1 MSLRSHRGRRPS
13 LGSPMSWLTRSSSTS
28 SHILPIRASHSKSSS
43 VGTIRHGNLGA
54 SVTIVRTPQEALAGT
69 GVSVGSHSD
78 LEGEDYEEEGEIQ
91 SEPADQT
98 DSHAEQSETPSVPPA
113 YSPPRSSLPLSK
125 STPSLPLK
133 DPHSTR
139 PARSPPL
146 TPKSITQSTQK
157 KLPPPPL
164 SSFFPAVPPLLSNLP
179 NPSSP
184 LPFDCILLSPA
195 PPSAIDFS
203 KLLVTVETCTATH
216 RTTFGTLTSRPSRL
230 SSYLKSLFSDV
241 DEELE
246 DREADSLSSQA
257 ENGSFNSIF
266 HNHLASSGLL
276 SPSAFN
282 VHIFLDRASPSYDHI
297 LAYLRSPPSTADH
310 VASLP
315 HAVQLHAAT
324 PARFEALLVLRDE
337 AAYLGLSELVD
348 LCTAELRRNPN
359 INVSQLMRS
368 PSHVLSHTRGPS
380 NGSIR
385 SMGTLRERDEEDAG
399 ADADVGS
406 TSTSRDSIGSAKS
419 TGSARGRG
427 RSRSAASASTTPGA
441 TVPAGAEVTVVPPPK
456 DNKEPSS
463 QQPTPSPLLH
473 RRLASQSRER
483 AELIEVKSATLRGR
497 SGSNWL

>member
-1 MSLRSHRGRRPS
+1 MARTEWVSIPFRADKAPATTFYCSGSPGPSAAAFCLFDKRKREGKEGDTRLSTRKSMLSTHPHPTISYPIPLTDFPSHVHSPPQQSMSIRSQRGRRPS
-13 LGSPMSWLTRSSSTS
+13 LPSPMSWLTRSSSTG
-28 SHILPIRASHSKSSS
+28 SHIFPIRASHSKSSS
-43 VGTIRHGNLGA
+43 VGTITHGNFGS

-133 DPHSTR
+133 DPR

-146 TPKSITQSTQK
+146 PPNPIAQTTQK

-164 SSFFPAVPPLLSNLP
+164 SSFFPAVPPLTNFP

-203 KLLVTVETCTATH
+203 KLLVTLETCTATH

-230 SSYLKSLFSDV
+230 ASYLKSLFSDG

-246 DREADSLSSQA
+246 DPEADSLSSHA

-282 VHIFLDRASPSYDHI
+282 IHIFLDRASPS
-297 LAYLRSPPSTADH
+297 
-310 VASLP
+310 
-315 HAVQLHAAT
+315 
-324 PARFEALLVLRDE
+324 
-337 AAYLGLSELVD
+337 
-348 LCTAELRRNPN
+348 
-359 INVSQLMRS
+359 
-368 PSHVLSHTRGPS
+368 
-380 NGSIR
+380 
-385 SMGTLRERDEEDAG
+385 
-399 ADADVGS
+399 
-406 TSTSRDSIGSAKS
+406 
-419 TGSARGRG
+419 
-427 RSRSAASASTTPGA
+427 
-441 TVPAGAEVTVVPPPK
+441 
-456 DNKEPSS
+456 
-463 QQPTPSPLLH
+463 
-473 RRLASQSRER
+473 
-483 AELIEVKSATLRGR
+483 
-497 SGSNWL
+497 